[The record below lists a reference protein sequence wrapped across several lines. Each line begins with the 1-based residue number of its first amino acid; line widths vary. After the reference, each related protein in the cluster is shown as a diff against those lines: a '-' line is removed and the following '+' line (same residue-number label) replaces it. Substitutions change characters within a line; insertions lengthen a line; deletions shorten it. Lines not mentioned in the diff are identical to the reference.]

1 MSVRTGNLL
10 YTSGHLPIS
19 LEGDLTTGKVGYD
32 VTLFRWERASLRT
45 WLIVHAERR
54 VSEHGSSSNARYV
67 RIHTYPGI
75 EQKQYVRQ
83 QELGV

>member
-1 MSVRTGNLL
+1 MLRYFGGKGPAYVPG
-10 YTSGHLPIS
+10 S
-19 LEGDLTTGKVGYD
+19 LCMQ
-32 VTLFRWERASLRT
+32 S
-45 WLIVHAERR
+45 AEYQST
-54 VSEHGSSSNARYV
+54 VVSSSNARYV